1 MPCLDR
7 TDRWEKQK
15 LPGVT
20 PLLKSFQS
28 KSTVLKSVCTFSHTV
43 TITIAPIILSS
54 VYAYHTLHEFCHKN
68 INICSMFYISNLVC
82 FSYDSPPPNA
92 ATLNISHVTVEGRRH
107 FLSPPKIS
115 SSKWWSICCKY
126 LKNWDLGLG
135 LEVLCRFRTWASC
148 CN

>member
-82 FSYDSPPPNA
+82 FSYDPPPNA
-92 ATLNISHVTVEGRRH
+92 ATLTISHVTVEGRRH

-115 SSKWWSICCKY
+115 SSKWWSIFCKY

>member
-82 FSYDSPPPNA
+82 FSYDSPPNA